1 MTPFRS
7 LTIDLISSTS
17 SPDLPSLSPPPRL
30 QAEETVR
37 SLEALL
43 EQARIRGVHLE
54 ASLKVRAA
62 SLIDP

>member
-1 MTPFRS
+1 M
-7 LTIDLISSTS
+7 
-17 SPDLPSLSPPPRL
+17 

-37 SLEALL
+37 GLEALL

-62 SLIDP
+62 SIYPDLDLDMQIWAHTMISYRASFRCHTPVL